1 MSRKAVNG
9 SVIVEENG

>member
-1 MSRKAVNG
+1 MSWKAVNG